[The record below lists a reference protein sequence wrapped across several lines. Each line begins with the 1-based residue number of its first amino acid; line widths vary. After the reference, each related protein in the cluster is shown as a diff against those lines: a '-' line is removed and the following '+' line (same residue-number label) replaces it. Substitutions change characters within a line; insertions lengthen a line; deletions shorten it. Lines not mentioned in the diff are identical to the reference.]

1 MDNNITE
8 KSTILVIDD
17 TPDNLSLMSALLKDI
32 YKVKVANHGDKGLK
46 IATSENP
53 PDLILLDVMMPDIDG
68 YQVCRQLKANAATRD
83 IPVIFLTAKSE
94 EDEEQKGLELGAVDY
109 ITKPINPAIVLA
121 RIKTQLQLKAA
132 ADFLKDK
139 AAYLEGEVAKR
150 TQEVSAIQDVTI
162 LAMASLAET
171 RDSDTGNHIRRTQY
185 YVKALAEK
193 LRPNPRFTAFLTD
206 QNINT
211 LFKSAPLHDIG
222 KVGIPDCIL
231 LKPGRFEPHEM
242 EIMKTHTTLGRD
254 AIQQAENALGIEVEF
269 LTVAKEIAFCH
280 QEKWNGSGYPGG
292 LSGDDIPI
300 SARLMA
306 VADVY
311 DALVSRRV
319 YKEGMPHE
327 KAVQIIIDGKGSHF
341 DPDMVDAFIEIQG
354 EFLAIAQRYADTD
367 IDMQKK
373 RDYLSQSMINK
384 G

>member
-1 MDNNITE
+1 MDNITE
-8 KSTILVIDD
+8 KATILVIDD
-17 TPDNLSLMSALLKDI
+17 TPDNLALVSALLKDI
-32 YKVKVANHGDKGLK
+32 YKVKVANHGDKGFK

-109 ITKPINPAIVLA
+109 ITKPINPSIVLA

-139 AAYLEGEVAKR
+139 AAYLEEEVAKR
-150 TQEVSAIQDVTI
+150 TKEVMAIQDVTI

-171 RDSDTGNHIRRTQY
+171 RDSDTGNHIRRTQH
-185 YVKALAEK
+185 YVKVLAEK
-193 LRPNPRFTAFLTD
+193 LRPNPRFTEYLTD
-206 QNINT
+206 SNINT

-231 LKPGRFEPHEM
+231 LKPGRFEAHEM
-242 EIMKTHTTLGRD
+242 DIMKTHTTLGRD
-254 AIQQAENALGIEVEF
+254 AIQQAENALGVKVEF
-269 LTVAKEIAFCH
+269 LTIAKEIAHCH
-280 QEKWNGSGYPGG
+280 QEKWDGSGYPQG
-292 LSGDDIPI
+292 LSGDNIPI

-311 DALVSRRV
+311 DALVSRRI

-327 KAVQIIIDGKGSHF
+327 KAVQIIVEGKGRHF
-341 DPDMVDAFIEIQG
+341 DPDMVDAFVEIQG

-367 IDMQKK
+367 TDMQKK
-373 RDYLSQSMINK
+373 MDYFSQSMANK
-384 G
+384 T

>member
-32 YKVKVANHGDKGLK
+32 YKVKVANHGAKGLK

-68 YQVCRQLKANAATRD
+68 YQVCRQLKANDAARD

-109 ITKPINPAIVLA
+109 ITKPINPSIVLA

-139 AAYLEGEVAKR
+139 AAYLEEEVAKR
-150 TQEVSAIQDVTI
+150 TQEVMAIQDVTI
-162 LAMASLAET
+162 LTMASLAET

-193 LRPNPRFTAFLTD
+193 LRANPRFSAFLTD

-222 KVGIPDCIL
+222 KVGIPDRIL
-231 LKPGRFEPHEM
+231 LKPGRFEAHEM

-254 AIQQAENALGIEVEF
+254 AIQQAENALGVEVEF

-280 QEKWNGSGYPGG
+280 QEKWNGSGYPSG

-327 KAVQIIIDGKGSHF
+327 KAVQIIIDGKGNHF

-354 EFLAIAQRYADTD
+354 EFMAIGQRYHDTD

-373 RDYLSQSMINK
+373 KDYLSQSIMNE

>member
-1 MDNNITE
+1 MDNITE
-8 KSTILVIDD
+8 KATILVIDD

-32 YKVKVANHGDKGLK
+32 YKVKVANHGDKGFK

-68 YQVCRQLKANAATRD
+68 YQVCRQLKANAGTRD

-94 EDEEQKGLELGAVDY
+94 EDDEQKGLELGAVDY
-109 ITKPINPAIVLA
+109 ITKPISPSIVLA
-121 RIKTQLQLKAA
+121 RIKTHLQLKAA

-139 AAYLEGEVAKR
+139 AAYLEEEVEKR
-150 TQEVSAIQDVTI
+150 TQEVTAIQDVTI

-193 LRPNPRFTAFLTD
+193 LKPNPRFAEFLTD
-206 QNINT
+206 HNINT

-222 KVGIPDCIL
+222 KVGIPDRIL
-231 LKPGRFEPHEM
+231 LKPGRFEAHEM

-269 LTVAKEIAFCH
+269 LTIAKEIAFCH
-280 QEKWNGSGYPGG
+280 QEKWDGSGYPGG
-292 LSGDDIPI
+292 LSGDDIPL

-319 YKEGMPHE
+319 YKEGMSHE
-327 KAVQIIIDGKGSHF
+327 KAVQIITEGKGSHF
-341 DPDMVDAFIEIQG
+341 DPDMVDAFVEIHD
-354 EFLAIAQRYADTD
+354 EFQAIARRYADTD
-367 IDMQKK
+367 TDMQKK
-373 RDYLSQSMINK
+373 RDYLSQSMTDK
-384 G
+384 A

>member
-1 MDNNITE
+1 MDNITE
-8 KSTILVIDD
+8 KATILVIDD

-32 YKVKVANHGDKGLK
+32 YKVKVANHGDKGFK

-109 ITKPINPAIVLA
+109 ITKPIIPSIVLA
-121 RIKTQLQLKAA
+121 RIKAQLQVKAA

-139 AAYLEGEVAKR
+139 AAYLEEEVAKR
-150 TQEVSAIQDVTI
+150 TQEVMAIQDVTI

-171 RDSDTGNHIRRTQY
+171 RDSDTGNHIRRTQH

-193 LRPNPRFTAFLTD
+193 LKPNPRFTEYLTD
-206 QNINT
+206 NNINT

-231 LKPGRFEPHEM
+231 LKPGRFEAHEM

-254 AIQQAENALGIEVEF
+254 AIQQAENALGVKVEF
-269 LTVAKEIAFCH
+269 LTIAKEIAFCH
-280 QEKWNGSGYPGG
+280 QEKWDGSGYPEG
-292 LSGDDIPI
+292 LSGDNIPI

-311 DALVSRRV
+311 DALVSRRI

-327 KAVQIIIDGKGSHF
+327 KAVQIIVEGKGRHF
-341 DPDMVDAFIEIQG
+341 DPDMVDAFVEIQG

-367 IDMQKK
+367 TDMQKK
-373 RDYLSQSMINK
+373 MDYFSQSMANK
-384 G
+384 A

>member
-1 MDNNITE
+1 MDNITE
-8 KSTILVIDD
+8 KATILVIDD

-32 YKVKVANHGDKGLK
+32 YKVKVANHGDKGFK

-109 ITKPINPAIVLA
+109 ITKPIIPSIVLA
-121 RIKTQLQLKAA
+121 RIKAQLQVKAA

-139 AAYLEGEVAKR
+139 AAYLEEEVAKR
-150 TQEVSAIQDVTI
+150 TQEVMAIQDVTI

-171 RDSDTGNHIRRTQY
+171 RDSDTGNHIRRTQH
-185 YVKALAEK
+185 YVKVLAEK
-193 LRPNPRFTAFLTD
+193 LRPNPRFTEFLTD
-206 QNINT
+206 SNINT

-231 LKPGRFEPHEM
+231 LKPGRFEAHEM

-254 AIQQAENALGIEVEF
+254 AIQQAENALGIAVEF
-269 LTVAKEIAFCH
+269 LTIAKEIALCH
-280 QEKWNGSGYPGG
+280 QEKWDGSGYPEG
-292 LSGDDIPI
+292 LSGDNIPV

-327 KAVQIIIDGKGSHF
+327 KAVQIIVEGKGCHF
-341 DPDMVDAFIEIQG
+341 DPDMVDAFVEIHE
-354 EFLAIAQRYADTD
+354 EFLAIARRYADTD
-367 IDMQKK
+367 TDMQKK
-373 RDYLSQSMINK
+373 MDYLSQSMANK
-384 G
+384 A

>member
-1 MDNNITE
+1 MDNITE
-8 KSTILVIDD
+8 KATILVIDD

-32 YKVKVANHGDKGLK
+32 YKVKVANHGDKGFK

-109 ITKPINPAIVLA
+109 ITKPIIPSIVLA
-121 RIKTQLQLKAA
+121 RIKAQLQVKAA

-139 AAYLEGEVAKR
+139 AAYLEEEVAKR
-150 TQEVSAIQDVTI
+150 TQEVMAIQDVTI

-171 RDSDTGNHIRRTQY
+171 RDSDTGNHIRRTQH
-185 YVKALAEK
+185 YVKVLAEK
-193 LRPNPRFTAFLTD
+193 LRPNPRFTEFLTD
-206 QNINT
+206 SNINT

-231 LKPGRFEPHEM
+231 LKPGRFEAHEM

-254 AIQQAENALGIEVEF
+254 AIQQAENALGIAVEF

-280 QEKWNGSGYPGG
+280 QEKWDGSGYPEG
-292 LSGDDIPI
+292 LSGDNIPI

-327 KAVQIIIDGKGSHF
+327 KAVQIIVEGKGCHF
-341 DPDMVDAFIEIQG
+341 DPDMVDAFVEIHE
-354 EFLAIAQRYADTD
+354 EFLAIARRYADTD
-367 IDMQKK
+367 TDMQKK
-373 RDYLSQSMINK
+373 MDYLSQSMANK
-384 G
+384 A